1 MKKEIIIQKFGG
13 TSLQDEITRGKAA
26 KFVKE
31 KIDAGI
37 LPVVVVSAMG
47 RSGAPYAT
55 DTLLKIANDVE
66 PEINPREK
74 DLLMSCGETIS
85 AIIFVQTLR
94 KIGLKAIAL
103 TGAQAG
109 IITDNNFG
117 NARIKKV
124 IIDNLLKIINQDMI
138 PVITGFQGMDE
149 NGEITTFGRGGSD
162 TTASVLASALQA
174 AEIEIYTDVE
184 GIFSADPKN
193 VQKTTAISEAS
204 YEEAVELA
212 EKGAKV
218 IHPRAVE
225 IAASKNIPIRIFS
238 TFTGI
243 NGTTIKNIKSDRPIT
258 GITSKDNIIYYQIEP
273 ILTDDHA
280 IGLNVFQLLAE
291 NSISADF
298 IYIRPES
305 ISFIIDAENRQKT
318 IHVLD
323 KNNFRYLIREGLV
336 KVSAVGSG
344 MTGIPGIMAKIVT
357 ALTSQNIEILEC
369 TDSRTTI
376 SCLIKSEKKN
386 KAITAL
392 HDIFEL

>member
-31 KIDAGI
+31 KFDAGI

>member
-138 PVITGFQGMDE
+138 PVITGFQGMNE

-174 AEIEIYTDVE
+174 VEIEIYTDVE

-193 VQKTTAISEAS
+193 VQKTTVISEAS

>member
-31 KIDAGI
+31 KFDAGI

-344 MTGIPGIMAKIVT
+344 MTGMPGIMAKIVT